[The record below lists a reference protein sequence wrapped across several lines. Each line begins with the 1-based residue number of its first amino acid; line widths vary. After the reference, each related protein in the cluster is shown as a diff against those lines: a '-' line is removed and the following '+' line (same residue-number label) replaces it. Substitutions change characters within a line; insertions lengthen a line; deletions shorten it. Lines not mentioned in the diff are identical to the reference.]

1 MVAVTQRLSEL
12 GRKASTSKQ
21 ITIHLEYY
29 HQCLE
34 KVMSSGYASSELNLN
49 KGEAGSKS
57 NSLCFKGHKTEVHLI
72 LTEKINQG
80 RLRADLVLIT
90 FGPQVFI
97 CCVSA
102 RDWV

>member
-1 MVAVTQRLSEL
+1 MVAVTQRLGL

-21 ITIHLEYY
+21 ITIHLKYY

-72 LTEKINQG
+72 LTEEINQG
-80 RLRADLVLIT
+80 RLRADLVLRMLDVGSVYVHP
-90 FGPQVFI
+90 GP
-97 CCVSA
+97 S
-102 RDWV
+102 